1 MSRMLNIRLKAV
13 LRAALAI
20 KHTSAIE
27 KGSYR
32 HY

>member
-1 MSRMLNIRLKAV
+1 MSRMLNVRLKAV
-13 LRAALAI
+13 LRVTPTI
-20 KHTSAIE
+20 KHTSTIE

>member
-1 MSRMLNIRLKAV
+1 MFRMLNARLKAV
-13 LRAALAI
+13 FRATLAI